1 MVLVEMAGAEDTIYL
16 CNFRVSVDGDWL
28 CLKELA
34 EGSNSNIGVAKDSSA
49 SSSPGSPPPS
59 GAYTH
64 HQHHHFPPGSSSLH
78 TLPLSE
84 PLMLATNS
92 EGSAE
97 GDSSPPHNPALDS
110 EGGAVGR
117 ALSILPGLPPGLFAP
132 YVPLTCG
139 PSARF
144 LLYVARHP
152 CWTVLALAASLPPR
166 HSANGP
172 DWVTL
177 AQAVACFMALYHI
190 HSEWI

>member
-34 EGSNSNIGVAKDSSA
+34 EGSNTNVGVAKDSSA

-64 HQHHHFPPGSSSLH
+64 HHHLPPGSSSLH

-92 EGSAE
+92 EGSGE

-152 CWTVLALAASLPPR
+152 CCTVLALASPHPYLSCHRPR
-166 HSANGP
+166 NP
-172 DWVTL
+172 DWVFL
-177 AQAVACFMALYHI
+177 SHAVACLMTI
-190 HSEWI
+190 